1 MAGRLHESVAFDSPS
16 GSTDGFGGRSVAW
29 TEAHACRA
37 EFVYAGGDETVQAAR
52 QAGRQMFKIKIRS
65 CVAARAIT
73 TDYRMRDVRRS
84 TAYNVTDVDAI
95 IDRQWV
101 WLKVEGPVVT

>member
-1 MAGRLHESVAFDSPS
+1 MSRLHESVAFDRPS
-16 GSTDGFGGRSVAW
+16 GSTDAFGGQGVAW

-37 EFVYAGGDETVQAAR
+37 EFIYQSGDEAV
-52 QAGRQMFKIKIRS
+52 QAGREAGRQSFKIKIRS
-65 CVAARAIT
+65 CTASRALT
-73 TDYRMRDVRRS
+73 TDHRMRDVRRS

-95 IDRQWV
+95 IDRRWV